1 MPTTMST
8 ARSEPP
14 AAAPAGRPAA
24 APGVDP
30 RALREACGQFL
41 TGVTVVTSTDGENP
55 FGMTANSFTSVSLD
69 PPMVLFC
76 PHKDAKIRELIDR
89 SGCFAINVL
98 SAEQAELSRR
108 FSHRVTVC
116 FGDTPTRIGVSG
128 APVLTEALAYLDC
141 RVVREIAAGDHTIV
155 LGEVL
160 DAGRP
165 RADARPL
172 AFFRGGFAG
181 LA

>member
-1 MPTTMST
+1 MSVAT
-8 ARSEPP
+8 RIAESAAPP
-14 AAAPAGRPAA
+14 AGAATAE
-24 APGVDP
+24 VDP
-30 RALREACGQFL
+30 RALRQACGQFL
-41 TGVTVVTSTDGENP
+41 TGVTVVTSTDGEYP

-76 PHKDAKIRELIDR
+76 PHKDAKIRELIDQ

-98 SAEQAELSRR
+98 SEDQAELSRR
-108 FSHRVTVC
+108 FTHRVTVC
-116 FGDTPTRIGVSG
+116 FGDIPTRIGVSG
-128 APVLTEALAYLDC
+128 APLLDDALTYLDC

-160 DAGRP
+160 DVGRTEP
-165 RADARPL
+165 GARPL
-172 AFFRGGFAG
+172 AFFRGQYVG

>member
-1 MPTTMST
+1 MST
-8 ARSEPP
+8 AMS
-14 AAAPAGRPAA
+14 AATVE
-24 APGVDP
+24 VDP
-30 RALREACGQFL
+30 RALRDVCGQFL
-41 TGVTVVTSTDGENP
+41 TGVTVITSTDGEYP

-89 SGCFAINVL
+89 SGCFAVNVL
-98 SAEQAELSRR
+98 AEEQAELCRR

-116 FGDTPTRIGVSG
+116 FGDIPTRIGVSG
-128 APVLTEALAYLDC
+128 APVLTDSLAYLDC
-141 RVVREIAAGDHTIV
+141 RVVREIAAGDHTVV

-160 DAGRP
+160 DVGRP
-165 RADARPL
+165 RPDGRPL
-172 AFFRGGFAG
+172 AFHSGKYVS